1 MKTPPAKFCFGAA
14 RKQIASRAASGLDSA
29 MTKVRNL
36 RTLLQSLCNETKGDT
51 VSVADLLNA
60 VGRRSYGP
68 VILLLGFIAISPLTI
83 IPGANVLVALITLIF
98 AVQMVFGRNYPWIP
112 RKALEFSFPRR
123 HLIAGVAAADKY
135 VAQVDRFLK
144 PRLTFLTNP
153 PFVQIVAL
161 ACVGAALVTLPLSFI
176 PFGPVI
182 PSLAVLLFG
191 LAITARDGFILVLA
205 GASFAG
211 ACYILM
217 RVWAVLPFV

>member
-1 MKTPPAKFCFGAA
+1 
-14 RKQIASRAASGLDSA
+14 

-36 RTLLQSLCNETKGDT
+36 RTLLQSLCSETEGDS

-83 IPGANVLVALITLIF
+83 IPGTSVLVALVTLIF
-98 AVQMVFGRNYPWIP
+98 TLQMVFGRPYPWIP
-112 RKALEFSFPRR
+112 KKALEFSFPRK
-123 HLIAGVAAADKY
+123 HMVAGVAMADKY
-135 VAQVDRFLK
+135 VVQVDRFLK
-144 PRLTFLTNP
+144 PRLGFLTRP
-153 PFVQIVAL
+153 PFVNLVAL

-182 PSLAVLLFG
+182 PSLAILLFG
-191 LAITARDGFILVLA
+191 LAITARDGFIIILA
-205 GASFAG
+205 GASLAG
-211 ACYILM
+211 ACYVLV